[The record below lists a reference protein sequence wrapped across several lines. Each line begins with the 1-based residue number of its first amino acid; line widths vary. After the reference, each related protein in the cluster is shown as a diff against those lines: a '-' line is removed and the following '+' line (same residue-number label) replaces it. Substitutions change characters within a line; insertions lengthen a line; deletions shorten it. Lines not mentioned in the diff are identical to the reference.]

1 MKSRL
6 NSTPGLAQT
15 LGPVFFCRTNE
26 FPGLN
31 QTAQTRRQLG
41 RFLSLDSK
49 RPQFRRSRRSENN
62 TRNSEIRQ
70 NLNN

>member
-1 MKSRL
+1 MKPRL
-6 NSTPGLAQT
+6 NLTQGLAQT

-41 RFLSLDSK
+41 RFYHSNPSG
-49 RPQFRRSRRSENN
+49 
-62 TRNSEIRQ
+62 
-70 NLNN
+70 LNFEGHVEAKITTE

>member
-15 LGPVFFCRTNE
+15 LGPVFFCRTNA

-31 QTAQTRRQLG
+31 QTAQKRRQLG

-62 TRNSEIRQ
+62 TGNSEIRQ